1 MSGLPDPVQIARMP
15 YTQRNQT
22 LMQMLPMLLR
32 MKPEEAE
39 NVIYQIADALATR
52 ATDDEYRG
60 WCDSMLRVLS
70 SFDIPTIKTVLQI
83 RSKALSRLPKEKA
96 DRLNRIAQEAIA
108 GLDESVRNKLMAAM
122 K

>member
-1 MSGLPDPVQIARMP
+1 
-15 YTQRNQT
+15 
-22 LMQMLPMLLR
+22 

-52 ATDDEYRG
+52 ATDNEYRA
-60 WCDSMLRVLS
+60 WCDSMMRIVS
-70 SFDIPTIKTVLQI
+70 SFDIPTIKAVLQI

-96 DRLNRIAQEAIA
+96 DKLNRITQEAIA
-108 GLDESVRNKLMAAM
+108 SLDESVRNKLMAAM

>member
-22 LMQMLPMLLR
+22 LMQILPMLLR

-39 NVIYQIADALATR
+39 NVIYQIADAMATR
-52 ATDDEYRG
+52 ATDDENRNF
-60 WCDSMLRVLS
+60 CESMMRVVS
-70 SFDIPTIKTVLQI
+70 SFDIPTIKAVLQV

-96 DRLNRIAQEAIA
+96 DRVNRITQETIA

>member
-22 LMQMLPMLLR
+22 LMQILPMLLR

-39 NVIYQIADALATR
+39 NVIYQIADAMATR
-52 ATDDEYRG
+52 ATDDENRNF
-60 WCDSMLRVLS
+60 CESMMRVIS
-70 SFDIPTIKTVLQI
+70 SFDIPTIKAVLQV

-96 DRLNRIAQEAIA
+96 DRVNRITQETIA
-108 GLDESVRNKLMAAM
+108 SLDESVRNKLMAAM

>member
-22 LMQMLPMLLR
+22 LMQLLPMLLR

-39 NVIYQIADALATR
+39 NVIYQIADAMATR
-52 ATDDEYRG
+52 ATDDENRAF
-60 WCDSMLRVLS
+60 CESMMRIVS

-96 DRLNRIAQEAIA
+96 DRVNRITQETIA

>member
-1 MSGLPDPVQIARMP
+1 MSGLPDPVEIARMP

-22 LMQMLPMLLR
+22 LMQILPMLLR

-39 NVIYQIADALATR
+39 NVIYQIADAMATR
-52 ATDDEYRG
+52 ATDDENRNF
-60 WCDSMLRVLS
+60 CESMMRVVS
-70 SFDIPTIKTVLQI
+70 SFDIPTIKAVLQI

-96 DRLNRIAQEAIA
+96 DRVNRITQETIA

>member
-1 MSGLPDPVQIARMP
+1 MP

-22 LMQMLPMLLR
+22 LMQILPMLLR

-39 NVIYQIADALATR
+39 NVIYQIADAMATR
-52 ATDDEYRG
+52 ATDDENRNF
-60 WCDSMLRVLS
+60 CESMMRVVS
-70 SFDIPTIKTVLQI
+70 SFDIPTIKAVLQV

-96 DRLNRIAQEAIA
+96 DRVNRITQETIA
-108 GLDESVRNKLMAAM
+108 SLDESVRNKLMAAM

>member
-22 LMQMLPMLLR
+22 LMQILPMLLR

-39 NVIYQIADALATR
+39 NVIYQIADAMATR
-52 ATDDEYRG
+52 ATDDENRNF
-60 WCDSMLRVLS
+60 CESMMRVIS
-70 SFDIPTIKTVLQI
+70 SFDIPTIKAVLQV
-83 RSKALSRLPKEKA
+83 RSKALSRLPKDKA
-96 DRLNRIAQEAIA
+96 DRVNRITQETIA